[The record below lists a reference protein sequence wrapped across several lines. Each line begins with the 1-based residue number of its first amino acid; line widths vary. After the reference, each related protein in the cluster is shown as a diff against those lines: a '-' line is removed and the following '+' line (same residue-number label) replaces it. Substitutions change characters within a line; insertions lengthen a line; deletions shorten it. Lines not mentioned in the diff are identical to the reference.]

1 MLKIKFNVPDNETFG
16 HPNRRFPFRYED
28 SWFDDP
34 IVRQIVKDIE
44 NGEVISANAIKV
56 EPYGV
61 INCTQLSSTC
71 RNLILA
77 YELDDVLINAT
88 YCGDSAGAWLM
99 RLGDMKDVSISL
111 NYPLDFPEG
120 IRALILN
127 DNSKVTC
134 RRDYLLAARKFL

>member
-34 IVRQIVKDIE
+34 IVRQMVKDIE
-44 NGEVISANAIKV
+44 NGEVYSANSIKV

-77 YELDDVLINAT
+77 YKVDNVLINAT
-88 YCGDSAGAWLM
+88 YCGDSAGEWLL
-99 RLGDMKDVSISL
+99 RLGEMKDLTISL
-111 NYPLDFPEG
+111 NYPLMFPKS
-120 IRALILN
+120 IKAVVLN
-127 DNSKVTC
+127 DNSTINC
-134 RRDYLLAARKFL
+134 WRDYLLAARKFL